1 MKIKPSFGGRL
12 QRRLYRRALTL
23 LELCIVLVI
32 GIAISAASLQLLSQ
46 SVVFHS
52 LLEQQRFILEEAPAV
67 GEMMSRIMKDCDRY
81 RVYANNA
88 DATANTAGVTQ
99 GGKAVVL
106 FMSSAGSANQELMML
121 NAADDGKGG
130 TRLEVWH
137 FNNGAWEDQA
147 AWVAANGMKNIDF
160 SIQDGVLVTTL
171 TGKNDEQVSY
181 AGSGN
186 L

>member
-1 MKIKPSFGGRL
+1 MKINFSLLKQARGAAP
-12 QRRLYRRALTL
+12 RRALTL

-32 GIAISAASLQLLSQ
+32 GIAIAGASLQLLSQ
-46 SVVFHS
+46 SVVFHR

-67 GEMMSRIMKDCDRY
+67 GDMMSRIMKDCDRY
-81 RVYANNA
+81 RVYASNA
-88 DATANTAGVTQ
+88 DATANTAGVTA

-106 FMSSAGSANQELMML
+106 FMSSAGRANQELVML

-130 TRLEVWH
+130 QQLEVWH
-137 FNNGAWEDQA
+137 FDNGAWEDQA
-147 AWVAANGMKNIDF
+147 AWVAARGMKSIDF
-160 SIQDGVLVTTL
+160 SVQDGVLVVTL